1 MTWICEHAFVPHVR
15 HGFSPLNPS
24 SHLFRTRVM
33 INGTKTSG
41 LKRKPVTDYPN
52 SWWWDHRK
60 QVGHTQKKKKLTL
73 RHARATQKPALCAQV
88 SRSEPCHVIPL
99 PPLPH
104 QGDKG
109 RGSCLFSSTHAV
121 CFRSIEIQP
130 CETNVPAF
138 LVSFTLPPSKR
149 LNRRSL
155 SELCT
160 HYSSAETCHRVI
172 SAALIA
178 GVLGVR

>member
-1 MTWICEHAFVPHVR
+1 MVVGPQ
-15 HGFSPLNPS
+15 
-24 SHLFRTRVM
+24 
-33 INGTKTSG
+33 KTGKAHS
-41 LKRKPVTDYPN
+41 KI
-52 SWWWDHRK
+52 
-60 QVGHTQKKKKLTL
+60 TL

-109 RGSCLFSSTHAV
+109 RGSCLFSSTHMLSALEAQRFSSV
-121 CFRSIEIQP
+121 KPMCLPF
-130 CETNVPAF
+130 F
-138 LVSFTLPPSKR
+138 VSFTLSPSKR

-160 HYSSAETCHRVI
+160 HYSSVETCHHVI